1 MNANELADYLDNNV
15 EAMIM
20 SEQQHID
27 KAATMLRQQDK
38 EIEVLKADVAGW
50 MDTAI
55 GKTPD
60 EGYWL
65 NLFAKKAREK

>member
-1 MNANELADYLDNNV
+1 MNANKLADKLENTYPFV
-15 EAMIM
+15 GVMEIAV
-20 SEQQHID
+20 
-27 KAATMLRQQDK
+27 TTLRQQDK
-38 EIEVLKADVAGW
+38 EIKLLKADVAGW

-65 NLFAKKAREK
+65 NLFKKASEK

>member
-1 MNANELADYLDNNV
+1 MNANELADCLEEILKGTAIGKDCT
-15 EAMIM
+15 AMLL
-20 SEQQHID
+20 QQ
-27 KAATMLRQQDK
+27 AK
-38 EIEVLKADVAGW
+38 EIEQLKADVAGW

>member
-1 MNANELADYLDNNV
+1 
-15 EAMIM
+15 
-20 SEQQHID
+20 
-27 KAATMLRQQDK
+27 MLRQQAK
-38 EIEVLKADVAGW
+38 EIKLLKDDVAGW

-65 NLFAKKAREK
+65 NLLKKASEK

>member
-1 MNANELADYLDNNV
+1 MNANKLADKLENTYPFV
-15 EAMIM
+15 GVMEIVV
-20 SEQQHID
+20 
-27 KAATMLRQQDK
+27 TTLRQQAK
-38 EIEVLKADVAGW
+38 EIEELKADVAGW

-65 NLFAKKAREK
+65 NLFAKKVSEK

>member
-1 MNANELADYLDNNV
+1 MNAIELANELENTYPFVGVMETAV
-15 EAMIM
+15 
-20 SEQQHID
+20 
-27 KAATMLRQQDK
+27 TTLRQQAK
-38 EIEVLKADVAGW
+38 EIEQLKADVAGW

-65 NLFAKKAREK
+65 NLFKKASEKWT

>member
-1 MNANELADYLDNNV
+1 MNANKLENTYPFV
-15 EAMIM
+15 GVMEI
-20 SEQQHID
+20 
-27 KAATMLRQQDK
+27 AATMLLQQAK
-38 EIEVLKADVAGW
+38 EIELLKADVAGW

>member
-1 MNANELADYLDNNV
+1 MNANKLADKLENTYPFV
-15 EAMIM
+15 GVMEIAV
-20 SEQQHID
+20 
-27 KAATMLRQQDK
+27 TTLRQQDK
-38 EIEVLKADVAGW
+38 EIKLLKADVAGW